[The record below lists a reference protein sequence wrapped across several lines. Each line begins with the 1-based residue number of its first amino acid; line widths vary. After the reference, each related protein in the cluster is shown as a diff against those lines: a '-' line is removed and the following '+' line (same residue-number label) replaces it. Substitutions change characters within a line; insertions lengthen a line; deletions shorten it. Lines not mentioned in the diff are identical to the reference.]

1 MILGW
6 EFEPHGVHLLK
17 NKFLKIK
24 SRKPLPSN
32 EGGAVLTLSTCDDR
46 RGREEG
52 ARAQGSGEDPWA
64 PPGKAPGPLARGRRG
79 GLEGAKSG
87 TGLQVRMRSRPPA
100 PRPRA
105 CCHPAGPNSQTSPR
119 QGEWSSETRQKRDF
133 RETRQHPWGRETR
146 RHSHDTRTGKSFHKR
161 TKNQKRTS

>member
-87 TGLQVRMRSRPPA
+87 TGLA
-100 PRPRA
+100 
-105 CCHPAGPNSQTSPR
+105 AGPTAKGVLPPCRARRSDVAKAGGVELRNKAKTGFQRNPSTSLGTGDKTTQPR
-119 QGEWSSETRQKRDF
+119 
-133 RETRQHPWGRETR
+133 
-146 RHSHDTRTGKSFHKR
+146 HKDR
-161 TKNQKRTS
+161 